1 MVDATHSAE
10 AELLKGAHA
19 KARRGLILKIFFA
32 SLLLI
37 GLAVTAYVLLV
48 TRFRETTDDAYV
60 AGNLVQV
67 SSDVAGTVNAIN
79 VDDTDRV
86 ERDQLLIG
94 LSQAST
100 RAALSQAEAALATAV
115 RDTRA
120 LYASTSALKNI
131 LAARQSEL
139 KRARD
144 DVARREP
151 LVGTGAMSIE
161 EMQHARAALTVAT
174 AAEATAQH
182 QWVANRAATE
192 GTELATHPMVSA
204 AAARVRTAY
213 LDFSHDLIR
222 APVKGFVARRTV
234 QLGQHVQ
241 RGMTLL
247 TLVPL
252 DDVWVDANFKESQL
266 RNVRI
271 GQAVTVETDLYG
283 SSVQLR
289 GHVQGLAAGTG
300 SVFSLL
306 PAQNASGNWIKV
318 VQRLP
323 VRIILDAG
331 DLQQHPLRVGLSARV
346 AVDTHDRSGSTLAA
360 SAQRSEAVESAQ
372 SDPDLVAADERVARI
387 IAANAGNDSVR
398 VKRARVKAP

>member
-19 KARRGLILKIFFA
+19 KARRGLILKSFFA
-32 SLLLI
+32 LLLLL
-37 GLAVTAYVLLV
+37 GLAVTAYAVLIGQ
-48 TRFRETTDDAYV
+48 FSETTDDAYV

-67 SSDVAGTVNAIN
+67 SSDVAGTVNAIT

-86 ERDQLLIG
+86 ERDQLLIN
-94 LSQAST
+94 LSQSST
-100 RAALSQAEAALATAV
+100 RIVLLQAEAALASAV
-115 RDTRA
+115 REARA
-120 LYASTSALKNI
+120 LYASTNALKNI
-131 LAARQSEL
+131 LDARQSEL

-151 LVGTGAMSIE
+151 LVGTGAMSAE
-161 EMQHARAALTVAT
+161 EMQHARAALMVAI
-174 AAEATAQH
+174 AAEATARH
-182 QWVANRAATE
+182 QWAANRAATE
-192 GTELATHPMVSA
+192 GTELATHPMVSV

-213 LDFSHDLIR
+213 LDFAHDSIR

-234 QLGQHVQ
+234 QIGQHVQ
-241 RGMTLL
+241 RGTVLL

-271 GQAVTVETDLYG
+271 GQPVTLETDLYG
-283 SSVQLR
+283 HSVQLK

-323 VRIILDAG
+323 VRIALEAA
-331 DLQQHPLRVGLSARV
+331 DLRQHPLRVGLSARV
-346 AVDTHDRSGSTLAA
+346 SVDTHDRSGPVLAA
-360 SAQRSEAVESAQ
+360 SERRPEAALSAQ
-372 SDPDLVAADERVARI
+372 SDPDLALADEQIASI
-387 IAANAGNDSVR
+387 IAANSGDDSAH
-398 VKRARVKAP
+398 VKLPRVKAP